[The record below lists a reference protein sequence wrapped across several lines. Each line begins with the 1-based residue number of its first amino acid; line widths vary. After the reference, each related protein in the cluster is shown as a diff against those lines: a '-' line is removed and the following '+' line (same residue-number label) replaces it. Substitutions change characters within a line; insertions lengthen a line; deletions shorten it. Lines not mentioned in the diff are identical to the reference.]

1 MPEASAL
8 SNAESKGIN
17 VSKTYKPKFSRAA
30 LACCAA
36 FCCLKSTFTITTA
49 WLTFKLL
56 NKLAS
61 STVNSTDLAFAVV
74 GKITKS
80 EPYAKCLSSSWSL
93 LACPSVITI
102 SDDLDALAAEL
113 TGKTGNGRLPLYAYA
128 NADLFLSASTMQTCL
143 PS

>member
-1 MPEASAL
+1 MRRGSDLPKSSTASNTAFPEASAL

-49 WLTFKLL
+49 WLTFKFL

-80 EPYAKCLSSSWSL
+80 EPYAKCLSYS
-93 LACPSVITI
+93 
-102 SDDLDALAAEL
+102 
-113 TGKTGNGRLPLYAYA
+113 
-128 NADLFLSASTMQTCL
+128 
-143 PS
+143 

>member
-61 STVNSTDLAFAVV
+61 STVNSTDFEDEKNEETIVPQSGLFFNFI
-74 GKITKS
+74 GGFIG
-80 EPYAKCLSSSWSL
+80 
-93 LACPSVITI
+93 SVIGTLTI
-102 SDDLDALAAEL
+102 LFLYMNEY
-113 TGKTGNGRLPLYAYA
+113 LPL
-128 NADLFLSASTMQTCL
+128 DLLKIK
-143 PS
+143 

>member
-8 SNAESKGIN
+8 SNAESKGMN

-56 NKLAS
+56 NKLAN

-80 EPYAKCLSSSWSL
+80 EP
-93 LACPSVITI
+93 
-102 SDDLDALAAEL
+102 
-113 TGKTGNGRLPLYAYA
+113 
-128 NADLFLSASTMQTCL
+128 
-143 PS
+143 

>member
-1 MPEASAL
+1 M
-8 SNAESKGIN
+8 
-17 VSKTYKPKFSRAA
+17 
-30 LACCAA
+30 ACSAA

-56 NKLAS
+56 NKFAS

-93 LACPSVITI
+93 LACPSVRTI
-102 SDDLDALAAEL
+102 S
-113 TGKTGNGRLPLYAYA
+113 
-128 NADLFLSASTMQTCL
+128 
-143 PS
+143 

>member
-1 MPEASAL
+1 LPEASAL

-80 EPYAKCLSSSWSL
+80 EPYAKCLSSS
-93 LACPSVITI
+93 
-102 SDDLDALAAEL
+102 
-113 TGKTGNGRLPLYAYA
+113 
-128 NADLFLSASTMQTCL
+128 
-143 PS
+143 

>member
-1 MPEASAL
+1 MASAL

-17 VSKTYKPKFSRAA
+17 VSKTYKPKFSRAS

-61 STVNSTDLAFAVV
+61 STVNSTYLAFAVV
-74 GKITKS
+74 GKMTKS
-80 EPYAKCLSSSWSL
+80 EPYAKCLSSS
-93 LACPSVITI
+93 
-102 SDDLDALAAEL
+102 
-113 TGKTGNGRLPLYAYA
+113 
-128 NADLFLSASTMQTCL
+128 
-143 PS
+143 

>member
-17 VSKTYKPKFSRAA
+17 VSKTYKPKFSKAA

-36 FCCLKSTFTITTA
+36 FCCLKSTFTINTA

-80 EPYAKCLSSSWSL
+80 EPYAKCLSSS
-93 LACPSVITI
+93 
-102 SDDLDALAAEL
+102 
-113 TGKTGNGRLPLYAYA
+113 
-128 NADLFLSASTMQTCL
+128 
-143 PS
+143 

>member
-1 MPEASAL
+1 
-8 SNAESKGIN
+8 
-17 VSKTYKPKFSRAA
+17 

-36 FCCLKSTFTITTA
+36 FCCLKSTFTIATA

-80 EPYAKCLSSSWSL
+80 EPYAKCLSSS
-93 LACPSVITI
+93 
-102 SDDLDALAAEL
+102 
-113 TGKTGNGRLPLYAYA
+113 
-128 NADLFLSASTMQTCL
+128 
-143 PS
+143 

>member
-30 LACCAA
+30 FACCAA

-80 EPYAKCLSSSWSL
+80 EPYAKCLSSS
-93 LACPSVITI
+93 
-102 SDDLDALAAEL
+102 
-113 TGKTGNGRLPLYAYA
+113 
-128 NADLFLSASTMQTCL
+128 
-143 PS
+143 

>member
-17 VSKTYKPKFSRAA
+17 VSKTYKPKFSSAA
-30 LACCAA
+30 LACSAA

-80 EPYAKCLSSSWSL
+80 EPYAKCLSSS
-93 LACPSVITI
+93 
-102 SDDLDALAAEL
+102 
-113 TGKTGNGRLPLYAYA
+113 
-128 NADLFLSASTMQTCL
+128 
-143 PS
+143 

>member
-17 VSKTYKPKFSRAA
+17 LSKTYKPKFSRAA

-56 NKLAS
+56 NKFAS
-61 STVNSTDLAFAVV
+61 STVNSTDRAFAVV

-80 EPYAKCLSSSWSL
+80 EPYAKCLSSS
-93 LACPSVITI
+93 
-102 SDDLDALAAEL
+102 
-113 TGKTGNGRLPLYAYA
+113 
-128 NADLFLSASTMQTCL
+128 
-143 PS
+143 

>member
-61 STVNSTDLAFAVV
+61 STVNSTDLALAVV

-80 EPYAKCLSSSWSL
+80 EHTLS
-93 LACPSVITI
+93 V
-102 SDDLDALAAEL
+102 
-113 TGKTGNGRLPLYAYA
+113 
-128 NADLFLSASTMQTCL
+128 
-143 PS
+143 

>member
-17 VSKTYKPKFSRAA
+17 VSKTCKPKFSRAA

-36 FCCLKSTFTITTA
+36 FCCLKSTLTITTA

-61 STVNSTDLAFAVV
+61 STVNSNDLAFAVV

-80 EPYAKCLSSSWSL
+80 EPYAKCLSSS
-93 LACPSVITI
+93 
-102 SDDLDALAAEL
+102 
-113 TGKTGNGRLPLYAYA
+113 
-128 NADLFLSASTMQTCL
+128 
-143 PS
+143 

>member
-17 VSKTYKPKFSRAA
+17 VSKTYKPKFSRAD

-80 EPYAKCLSSSWSL
+80 EPYAKCLSSS
-93 LACPSVITI
+93 
-102 SDDLDALAAEL
+102 
-113 TGKTGNGRLPLYAYA
+113 
-128 NADLFLSASTMQTCL
+128 
-143 PS
+143 

>member
-80 EPYAKCLSSSWSL
+80 EPYAKCLSSS
-93 LACPSVITI
+93 
-102 SDDLDALAAEL
+102 
-113 TGKTGNGRLPLYAYA
+113 
-128 NADLFLSASTMQTCL
+128 
-143 PS
+143 